1 MAYGRPMKGGS
12 RRTPITVH
20 APNNIIDMID
30 AHVEEYAAETETAYS
45 RSDFYNEAAI
55 ALLRSRGIEVE
66 DTPKRNKSV
75 TRKSADETSGE
86 NTDNTDKIEGE
97 KTPPN
102 TQR

>member
-20 APNNIIDMID
+20 APNNIIEIID

-75 TRKSADETSGE
+75 TEKTTAKTKE
-86 NTDNTDKIEGE
+86 DNTNK
-97 KTPPN
+97 
-102 TQR
+102 

>member
-12 RRTPITVH
+12 RRTPIIVH
-20 APNNIIDMID
+20 APNNIIDLID

-66 DTPKRNKSV
+66 DTRSV
-75 TRKSADETSGE
+75 TKA
-86 NTDNTDKIEGE
+86 
-97 KTPPN
+97 
-102 TQR
+102 

>member
-20 APNNIIDMID
+20 APNNIIDLID

-66 DTPKRNKSV
+66 DIPKRTKSV
-75 TRKSADETSGE
+75 TGKSADKTSRD
-86 NTDNTDKIEGE
+86 NTDNINKNEGE
-97 KTPPN
+97 KPPAN

>member
-20 APNNIIDMID
+20 APNNIIEIID
-30 AHVEEYAAETETAYS
+30 EHVEEYAAETETAYS

-66 DTPKRNKSV
+66 DAPKPERNKSV
-75 TRKSADETSGE
+75 TKKSTVK
-86 NTDNTDKIEGE
+86 TKQDNI
-97 KTPPN
+97 N
-102 TQR
+102 N

>member
-20 APNNIIDMID
+20 APNNIIDLID

-75 TRKSADETSGE
+75 TGKTADKPSG
-86 NTDNTDKIEGE
+86 DNKDNINKIEGE
-97 KTPPN
+97 KPPTN
-102 TQR
+102 SQ